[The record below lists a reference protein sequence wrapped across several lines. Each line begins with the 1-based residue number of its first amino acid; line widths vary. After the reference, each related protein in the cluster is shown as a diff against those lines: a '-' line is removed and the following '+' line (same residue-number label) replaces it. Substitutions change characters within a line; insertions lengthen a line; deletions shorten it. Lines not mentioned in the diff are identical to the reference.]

1 MSLTIAQVY
10 SVRFGAKLPLPK
22 SVQDNIARLRITP
35 VAYKPFRPP
44 PKHGTFRPRHEQHVR
59 PAVVENWR
67 EKSLSTYVS
76 ILKDKGDPDYLEVFS
91 TLNKICGSNLN
102 ELSNQIIEILRK
114 RDQEF
119 RLRVT
124 TLLFDKAISEHL
136 FAGVLAD
143 CAVKL
148 NNEFSEVS
156 EDFTIQ
162 AKMFTKLYDINTT
175 LTYPISTEPGF
186 ADKVVQWMKQKDKRR
201 GYAKFL
207 TQLFVRNL
215 ITEDVIV
222 ASIQD
227 VITEM
232 AVTAK
237 QVKDQQTE
245 ENTTQYVDFLFE
257 SSKVLPSSAVQ
268 LRNTIKAAL
277 VEFLAIPRPE
287 LPNLCMRS
295 RFRLEDTL
303 KCVQ

>member
-10 SVRFGAKLPLPK
+10 SVRFGVKLPLPK

-44 PKHGTFRPRHEQHVR
+44 PKHGSFRPRHEHHAR
-59 PAVVENWR
+59 PTVAENWR

-76 ILKDKGDPDYLEVFS
+76 ILKDKGDPDYFEVFGA
-91 TLNKICGSNLN
+91 LNKICASNLN
-102 ELSNQIIEILRK
+102 QLSDEIIEILRK

-148 NNEFSEVS
+148 NNEFPEVS

-175 LTYPISTEPGF
+175 LTYPVSTEPGF
-186 ADKVVQWMKQKDKRR
+186 ADKVVHWMKQKDKRR

-207 TQLFVRNL
+207 TQLFVRDL
-215 ITEDVIV
+215 ITEDIIV
-222 ASIQD
+222 TSVQD

-232 AVTAK
+232 ITTSK
-237 QVKDQQTE
+237 QSKHEQTE

-257 SSKVLPSSAVQ
+257 SSKVLPTSAVE
-268 LRNTIKAAL
+268 LKKTIKNAL

>member
-10 SVRFGAKLPLPK
+10 SARFGLKLPIPR
-22 SVQDNIARLRITP
+22 SVQDNIAKLRITP

-44 PKHGTFRPRHEQHVR
+44 PKHSSYRPRHDQPKHVND
-59 PAVVENWR
+59 NWR
-67 EKSLSTYVS
+67 EKILSTYVS
-76 ILKDKGDPDYLEVFS
+76 RLKDKGDPDYFEVFAI
-91 TLNKICGSNLN
+91 LNKMSGQNLKV
-102 ELSNQIIEILRK
+102 LSEQAIEILQK

-124 TLLFDKAISEHL
+124 ALLFDKAISEHL

-143 CAVKL
+143 CAVQL
-148 NNEFSEVS
+148 NSVFPEIS

-175 LTYPISTEPGF
+175 LTYPSSTEPDF
-186 ADKVVQWMKQKDKRR
+186 ADKVVQWMSQKDKRR

-215 ITEDVIV
+215 ITEDIMIS
-222 ASIQD
+222 SIRD
-227 VITEM
+227 VITELE
-232 AVTAK
+232 VTAK
-237 QVKDQQTE
+237 QQKCEQTE
-245 ENTTQYVDFLFE
+245 ENTTQYVDFLYE
-257 SSKVLPSSAVQ
+257 SSKVLPKEAKELKQ
-268 LRNTIKAAL
+268 LISTTL
-277 VEFLAIPRPE
+277 TPFLAIPRPE

>member
-10 SVRFGAKLPLPK
+10 SVRFGVKLPLPK
-22 SVQDNIARLRITP
+22 GVQDNIARLRITP
-35 VAYKPFRPP
+35 VTYKPFRPP
-44 PKHGTFRPRHEQHVR
+44 PKHGSFRPRHEHHVK
-59 PAVVENWR
+59 PIVLDNWR
-67 EKSLSTYVS
+67 EKALSTYVS
-76 ILKDKGDPDYLEVFS
+76 LLKDKGDPDYFEVFAI
-91 TLNKICGSNLN
+91 LNKISISNLKQ
-102 ELSNQIIEILRK
+102 LSDQLSEILRN

-148 NNEFSEVS
+148 NTEFPEIS
-156 EDFTIQ
+156 EDFAIQ

-175 LTYPISTEPGF
+175 LTYPSVSESDF
-186 ADKVVQWMKQKDKRR
+186 ADKVIHWMKQKDKRR

-215 ITEDVIV
+215 ITEDIIV

-232 AVTAK
+232 VSTAK
-237 QVKDQQTE
+237 QIKNEQTE

-257 SSKVLPSSAVQ
+257 SSKVLPSSAIE
-268 LRNTIKAAL
+268 LKKTIRTAL
-277 VEFLAIPRPE
+277 LEFLAIPRPD

>member
-10 SVRFGAKLPLPK
+10 SVRFGVKLPLPK

-44 PKHGTFRPRHEQHVR
+44 PKHGSFRPRHEHHVKQTLN
-59 PAVVENWR
+59 ENWR
-67 EKSLSTYVS
+67 EKSLTKYVS
-76 ILKDKGDPDYLEVFS
+76 ILKDNEDPDYFEVFS
-91 TLNKICGSNLN
+91 ILNKISASNVSQ
-102 ELSNQIIEILRK
+102 LSSQITEILHK

-136 FAGVLAD
+136 FASVLAD

-156 EDFTIQ
+156 EDFATQ
-162 AKMFTKLYDINTT
+162 AKMFTKLYDINIT
-175 LTYPISTEPGF
+175 LTYPLSSEPDF
-186 ADKVVQWMKQKDKRR
+186 ADKVIHWMKQKEKRR

-207 TQLFVRNL
+207 THLFVRSL
-215 ITEDVIV
+215 INEDIIV

-227 VITEM
+227 VISEM
-232 AVTAK
+232 ILTAK
-237 QVKDQQTE
+237 QVRHEQTE

-257 SSKVLPSSAVQ
+257 SSKVLPSSAIE
-268 LRNTIKAAL
+268 LKKTIKTAL
-277 VEFLAIPRPE
+277 VDFLAIPRTE

>member
-22 SVQDNIARLRITP
+22 SVQDNIAKLRITP

-44 PKHGTFRPRHEQHVR
+44 PKHGSFRARHEQHVR
-59 PAVVENWR
+59 PVVPENWR

-91 TLNKICGSNLN
+91 TLNKICASNLN
-102 ELSNQIIEILRK
+102 ELSEQIIEILRK

-148 NNEFSEVS
+148 NNEFPEVS

-175 LTYPISTEPGF
+175 LTYPVSTEPGF

-215 ITEDVIV
+215 ITEDIIV
-222 ASIQD
+222 TSVQD
-227 VITEM
+227 VIVEM
-232 AVTAK
+232 ATTAK
-237 QVKDQQTE
+237 QAKDQQTE

-268 LRNTIKAAL
+268 LRNTIKTAL

>member
-1 MSLTIAQVY
+1 MSLTISQVY
-10 SVRFGAKLPLPK
+10 SVRFGVKLPLPK

-44 PKHGTFRPRHEQHVR
+44 PKHGSFRPRHEHHVKPTVR
-59 PAVVENWR
+59 DNWR
-67 EKSLSTYVS
+67 EKSLSNYVS
-76 ILKDKGDPDYLEVFS
+76 ILKDKGDPDYFEVFS
-91 TLNKICGSNLN
+91 ILNKICASNLN
-102 ELSNQIIEILRK
+102 ELSKQIIEILHK

-143 CAVKL
+143 CAFQL

-156 EDFTIQ
+156 EDFVTQ

-175 LTYPISTEPGF
+175 LTYPVSTEPDF
-186 ADKVVQWMKQKDKRR
+186 ADKVVHWMKQKEKRR

-215 ITEDVIV
+215 ITEDIIV
-222 ASIQD
+222 TSIQD

-232 AVTAK
+232 TITAK
-237 QVKDQQTE
+237 QAKHEQTE

-257 SSKVLPSSAVQ
+257 SSKVLPSSAVD
-268 LRNTIKAAL
+268 LRNTIKTAL
-277 VEFLAIPRPE
+277 LEFLAIPRPL

>member
-1 MSLTIAQVY
+1 MSLTISQVY
-10 SVRFGAKLPLPK
+10 SVRFGARLPLPK

-44 PKHGTFRPRHEQHVR
+44 PKHGSFRPKHEHHVKPTLR
-59 PAVVENWR
+59 DNWR
-67 EKSLSTYVS
+67 EKSLSNYVS
-76 ILKDKGDPDYLEVFS
+76 ILKDKGDPDYFEVFS
-91 TLNKICGSNLN
+91 ILNKICASNLN
-102 ELSNQIIEILRK
+102 ELSKHIIEILHK

-143 CAVKL
+143 CAFQL

-156 EDFTIQ
+156 EDFAIQ

-175 LTYPISTEPGF
+175 LIYPDSSDSEF
-186 ADKVVQWMKQKDKRR
+186 ADKVVHWMKQKEKRR

-215 ITEDVIV
+215 IAEDIIVTSIEDVIN
-222 ASIQD
+222 
-227 VITEM
+227 EM
-232 AVTAK
+232 IVTAK
-237 QVKDQQTE
+237 QIKSEQTE

-257 SSKVLPSSAVQ
+257 SSKILPSSAVG
-268 LRNTIKAAL
+268 LKNTIKKSL
-277 VEFLAIPRPE
+277 EEFLVIPRLE